1 LSTGLTR
8 VRFLLRLFGLV
19 IGFVS
24 TAYFALAFWMMMQG
38 LSVRFVET
46 NPMVIPVELAMAIT
60 ALIVLFVILVAE
72 MIKCQ

>member
-1 LSTGLTR
+1 LSTGLIR

-60 ALIVLFVILVAE
+60 ALIVLFVILVTE